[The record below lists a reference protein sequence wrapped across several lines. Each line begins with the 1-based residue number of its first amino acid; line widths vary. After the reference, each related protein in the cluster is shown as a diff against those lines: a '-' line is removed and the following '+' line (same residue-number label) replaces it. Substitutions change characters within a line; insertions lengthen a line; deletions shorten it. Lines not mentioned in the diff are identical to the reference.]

1 MLPSVRPPS
10 TVIDCPVIKFDS
22 SWANKS
28 AVAAMYLGVPM
39 RPTGWLFSNFCL
51 VCSGL
56 LVVCMYFSVIS
67 VAIYP
72 GQMQLHKILSL
83 AKFMAMDLVKEMTP
97 PLHALYALIFG
108 SAQ

>member
-10 TVIDCPVIKFDS
+10 TVIHCPVIKYDS
-22 SWANKS
+22 FCDNQSG
-28 AVAAMYLGVPM
+28 VAAMSLGVPM
-39 RPTGWLFSNFCL
+39 RPTGWLFSIFCL

-72 GQMQLHKILSL
+72 GQMQLHKIPSL
-83 AKFMAMDLVKEMTP
+83 AKSKAMDLVKEWTP
-97 PLHALYALIFG
+97 PLDAL
-108 SAQ
+108 